1 MSGDNKSDLE
11 IKMRNIRNP
20 FNNQDKGA
28 LPEEEL
34 FLVPNNSTEEDV
46 FTASLHN
53 LKSEDVEL
61 KKTPT
66 AKKKKSSGATARR
79 LILIMC
85 TVVIIACVVYLVWSF
100 YEKYRGN
107 ALYSDVA
114 SQFGD
119 VFEED
124 DGGDGAVSRLNSLKS
139 ATTILCL
146 KDRLAAGA
154 NPGDNLSGNDPK
166 IDEMRAK
173 LTSLSESF
181 PDLYGWIYI
190 GGTAI
195 NHPLV
200 QGEDNDFYLNNS
212 PYKKPLVNGS
222 IFVDYRNN
230 TDIMRNFNTVMYG
243 HNLQGGGMFHDVQ
256 ACFYENEEMFQKS
269 LIYIYT
275 MDGAFVYE
283 PFAVYETVS
292 DYQYFRTEFASTDE
306 FVKWAKEMH
315 SNTVYEKDMEFFAS
329 DRVLTLSTCTNRA
342 ENGRYSLQAK
352 LVNIIR

>member
-1 MSGDNKSDLE
+1 MKLTRKIPSSNKGPSSTD
-11 IKMRNIRNP
+11 P
-20 FNNQDKGA
+20 
-28 LPEEEL
+28 EL
-34 FLVPNNSTEEDV
+34 FLTPTDPRKEDV
-46 FTASLHN
+46 FTSSLHN
-53 LKSEDVEL
+53 FNSEDVEL

-85 TVVIIACVVYLVWSF
+85 TVVIICCAVYLGWNF

-107 ALYSDVA
+107 ELYDDVA
-114 SQFGD
+114 SQFDD
-119 VFEED
+119 VFND
-124 DGGDGAVSRLNSLKS
+124 DASDGAVSKLTSLKS
-139 ATTILCL
+139 ATTVLCL
-146 KDRLAAGA
+146 KDRLEAGA
-154 NPGDNLSGNDPK
+154 NPGDDLSSADTK

-173 LTSLSESF
+173 LTSLSQSF
-181 PDLYGWIYI
+181 PDLYGWIHI

-195 NHPLV
+195 NYPIV
-200 QGEDNDFYLNNS
+200 QGEDNEYYLNRS
-212 PYKKPLVNGS
+212 PYKLPLVNGS

-269 LIYIYT
+269 LIYVYT
-275 MDGAFVYE
+275 MDGAFIYE

-292 DYQYFRTEFASTDE
+292 SYHYFRTEFASTE
-306 FVKWAKEMH
+306 AFVEWAEEMH
-315 SNTVYEKDMEFFAS
+315 SNTVYAKDMEFFPS
-329 DRVLTLSTCTNRA
+329 DRVLTLSTCTNRTDT
-342 ENGRYSLQAK
+342 GRYSLQAK